1 MAAAA
6 AAGGGSA
13 DKLKIASHFVM
24 SSPTGQLKDVIA
36 DVKVIVNDPAVLTPQ
51 VISDLREKYL
61 TDHLHVAKKDG
72 QNVRRLSV
80 SIGPCRHG
88 QRRFGC
94 RMVWIIG
101 VWSDWGRLLCKSVT
115 VAGGDI
121 CIRSRT
127 ATLLPRPQIRQG
139 LRVRSR
145 YHGACRV
152 VSCAMS
158 GHLRACVC
166 VVGCT
171 VHVDH

>member
-80 SIGPCRHG
+80 SIGPCI
-88 QRRFGC
+88 RFGC

-101 VWSDWGRLLCKSVT
+101 VWSDPWDGC
-115 VAGGDI
+115 
-121 CIRSRT
+121 
-127 ATLLPRPQIRQG
+127 
-139 LRVRSR
+139 
-145 YHGACRV
+145 
-152 VSCAMS
+152 CAS
-158 GHLRACVC
+158 P
-166 VVGCT
+166 
-171 VHVDH
+171 